1 MRLAH
6 SLAIASDKISA
17 DMVEA
22 IEFPQLANKY
32 GVQGVPRSVINEETQ
47 IEGALPEPLFVAY
60 ALKAAGLLSQED
72 LNGLMEDAM
81 AEAEVYHE
89 HEGHEEHEGHDH

>member
-1 MRLAH
+1 VRLAH
-6 SLAIASDKISA
+6 SLAIASDKITA

-32 GVQGVPRSVINEETQ
+32 GVQGVPRSVINEDTHV
-47 IEGALPEPLFVAY
+47 EGALPEPLFVAHV
-60 ALKAAGLLSQED
+60 LKAAGLLSQEELD
-72 LNGLMEDAM
+72 GLMDQAM

-89 HEGHEEHEGHDH
+89 HGEDDHEGHSH

>member
-32 GVQGVPRSVINEETQ
+32 GVQGVPRSVINEPTHV
-47 IEGALPEPLFVAY
+47 EGALPEPLFLAHV
-60 ALKAAGLLSQED
+60 LKAAGKISQEELD
-72 LNGLMEDAM
+72 QTMAQAM
-81 AEAEVYHE
+81 AEAEAQVYHE
-89 HEGHEEHEGHDH
+89 DHEGHEH